1 MKRKQFLFGL
11 GYIDTYLGN
20 WFSSFLYRIPF
31 DVQCLI
37 QGDCLDHKI
46 VSQDT
51 KYKVKFKQLDKNG
64 DVVAIASSHI
74 VEEADG
80 TFRHKRLRV
89 QVNEIYDKSELKEE
103 TKLDI
108 VLPGRYDIITLCA
121 WTLFFNLFLV

>member
-1 MKRKQFLFGL
+1 M
-11 GYIDTYLGN
+11 
-20 WFSSFLYRIPF
+20 
-31 DVQCLI
+31 
-37 QGDCLDHKI
+37 
-46 VSQDT
+46 
-51 KYKVKFKQLDKNG
+51 
-64 DVVAIASSHI
+64 AIASSHI